1 MLRCASVLISL
12 TAKSGWKSSKRQG
25 ILPPFHQ
32 VPAVP
37 GKNSNWQVKLNG
49 YLQRIEL
56 LFLSSQ
62 AILILQ
68 TGIFRVIFPQEES
81 HGKEEI

>member
-12 TAKSGWKSSKRQG
+12 TAKSGWKSSKWRG
-25 ILPPFHQ
+25 ILSPFHQ

>member
-37 GKNSNWQVKLNG
+37 GKNSNSEKKVFPLLTAPLKNGQAKKKLIQG
-49 YLQRIEL
+49 KRTRIL
-56 LFLSSQ
+56 
-62 AILILQ
+62 
-68 TGIFRVIFPQEES
+68 
-81 HGKEEI
+81 

>member
-1 MLRCASVLISL
+1 MDTIDQPSDIEHAEAEVPIREPLRWRKTMLRCASVLISL

-56 LFLSSQ
+56 LF
-62 AILILQ
+62 
-68 TGIFRVIFPQEES
+68 
-81 HGKEEI
+81 